1 MRLLAR
7 FEYDGT
13 AYSGWQVQPRD
24 ATVQGEVE
32 RALNSLCGRHVVVTG
47 AGRTDAGVHAASM
60 PAHFDVVLDEYS
72 RIHKGLNTLLPSDI
86 SCLSVQQVEDDFHAR
101 FHAVSRSYVY
111 SIGTGRHPLSN
122 RFEFQP
128 GINNLDIEAMEKAA
142 EYSLGHNN
150 WRGFAKEGGGNST
163 WDMTVS
169 RASVVENS
177 RGWTMAITANRFLRG
192 VVRIWSGTIFR
203 VGTGRILPETVKNVL
218 ETADKRLAGPSLPA
232 CGLILTEVRY
242 PHEV

>member
-13 AYSGWQVQPRD
+13 DYSGWQVQPRD
-24 ATVQGEVE
+24 TTVQGEIQ
-32 RALNSLCGRHVVVTG
+32 RALNSLCGRHIAVTG

-60 PAHFDVVLDEYS
+60 PAHFDVAPDEFS
-72 RIHKGLNTLLPSDI
+72 RIQGGLNTLLPSDI
-86 SCLSVQQVEDDFHAR
+86 SCLSVQQVDDDFHAR
-101 FHAVSRSYVY
+101 FHAVSRSYTY
-111 SIGTGRHPLSN
+111 SIGTSRHPLKS

-128 GINNLDIEAMEKAA
+128 GTGSLDIEAMKKAV
-142 EYSLGHNN
+142 EYCFGHNN
-150 WRGFAKEGGGNST
+150 WRGFAKEGGGNTT

-169 RASVVENS
+169 DVSVTENS
-177 RGWTMAITANRFLRG
+177 RGWTLAITANRFLRG

-203 VGTGRILPETVKNVL
+203 VGAGRILPETVRSIL

-232 CGLILTEVRY
+232 CGLTLTEVRY
-242 PHEV
+242 PHEI